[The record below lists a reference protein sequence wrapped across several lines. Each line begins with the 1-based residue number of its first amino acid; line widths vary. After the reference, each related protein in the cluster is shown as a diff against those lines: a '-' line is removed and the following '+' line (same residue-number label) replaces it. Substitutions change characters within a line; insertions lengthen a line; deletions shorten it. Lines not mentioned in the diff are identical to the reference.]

1 MKKAK
6 KKKIVDKRRKN
17 LEFAIRDKI
26 LFKVTPVRS
35 VLQFGKKGK
44 LNPRYISP
52 FDILKQVGNVA

>member
-1 MKKAK
+1 M
-6 KKKIVDKRRKN
+6 
-17 LEFAIRDKI
+17 EFAIRDKI